1 MTYLTKFMA
10 SLLLVL
16 GMVSIVGAATIAP
29 ASDDFGL
36 YQSDTEKAAEAGA
49 AAEEGKEAATDEGKE
64 ATDGTKKKKKGDEPD
79 CE

>member
-16 GMVSIVGAATIAP
+16 GMVSMVSAATIAP
-29 ASDDFGL
+29 ATDSFAI
-36 YQSDTEKAAEAGA
+36 YQSDTEKAAEGEA
-49 AAEEGKEAATDEGKE
+49 AAEGEESKEGEG
-64 ATDGTKKKKKGDEPD
+64 DTKKKKKDEPD

>member
-16 GMVSIVGAATIAP
+16 GMVSIVSAATIVP
-29 ASDDFGL
+29 TSDDFAS
-36 YQSDTEKAAEAGA
+36 YQSDTEKAAEGEA
-49 AAEEGKEAATDEGKE
+49 AAEEGKEGEDGK
-64 ATDGTKKKKKGDEPD
+64 KKKKKGDEPD